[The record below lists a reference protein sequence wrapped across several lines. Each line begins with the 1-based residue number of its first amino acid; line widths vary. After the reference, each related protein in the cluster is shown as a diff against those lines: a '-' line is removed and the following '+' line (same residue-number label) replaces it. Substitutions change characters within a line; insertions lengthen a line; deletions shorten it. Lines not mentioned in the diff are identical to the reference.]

1 MAAGKK
7 IQRYKFGLSPLAV
20 SLLPFAFCTVRYAII
35 KFMEMVKNKAV
46 LFLRMIKFSHS
57 VFALPFAFT
66 GAVLASAW
74 GNGKAAAFWGIA
86 GFPPAGKLFWITAAM
101 VGARSGAMG
110 LNRIIDRKIDAANPR
125 TAGREIPAGK
135 IRVLDAAIFTSVALS
150 LLIFAAYRLNP
161 LCLKLSPLAILVL
174 VLYSYTKRFTWMA
187 HFVLGIAIAAAPLG
201 AWIAIRGTLDKEI
214 LPLSLAV
221 VFWLA
226 GFDVLYALQDIEF
239 DRGHGIHSIPQKFGI
254 KGSLVLSK
262 LFHFITWLLLAATGV
277 IFGLNII
284 YWVGMIVIAGLLI
297 YEHSLVKADDL
308 SGLDMAFFNMNGYI
322 SIAIFLFTMVSI
334 STGNGR

>member
-1 MAAGKK
+1 
-7 IQRYKFGLSPLAV
+7 
-20 SLLPFAFCTVRYAII
+20 
-35 KFMEMVKNKAV
+35 MEMVKNKAF

-66 GAVLASAW
+66 GAILASAW
-74 GNGKAAAFWGIA
+74 GNGKAVTFLGLV
-86 GFPPAGKLFWITAAM
+86 GFPPAEKLFWITVAM
-101 VGARSGAMG
+101 IGARSGAMG

-125 TAGREIPAGK
+125 TAGRELPSGK

-161 LCLKLSPLAILVL
+161 LCFKLSPLAILVL
-174 VLYSYTKRFTWMA
+174 ALYSYTKRFTWMA

-201 AWIAIRGTLDKEI
+201 AWIAVRGSLDKEI
-214 LPLSLAV
+214 LPMSLAV

-239 DRGHGIHSIPQKFGI
+239 DRGYGLHSIPQRFGI
-254 KGSLVLSK
+254 KGSLVFSK
-262 LFHFITWLLLAATGV
+262 LFHFTTWLLLAATGV
-277 IFGLNII
+277 IFGLNIV
-284 YWVGMIVIAGLLI
+284 YWIGMIIVAGLLI

-308 SGLDMAFFNMNGYI
+308 SRLDMAFFNMNGYI
-322 SIAIFLFTMVSI
+322 SIAILVFTVIAI
-334 STGNGR
+334 STGNRL